1 MDGVSRNRVSNL
13 IYYYSMENKAENFKK
28 FAQVINKKDYYIYK
42 QILGLINNCQIVS
55 EDSSGLTVEI
65 GLYKHEK
72 LLKDRTKTFLIE
84 KISTR
89 KVEGKACFVSNIYL
103 TLNIWFT

>member
-65 GLYKHEK
+65 DLYKHEK
-72 LLKDRTKTFLIE
+72 LLKDITKTFLIK

-89 KVEGKACFVSNIYL
+89 KVKGKACFLSNTYL
-103 TLNIWFT
+103 TLKIWLI

>member
-1 MDGVSRNRVSNL
+1 MDGVSRNRVRNL
-13 IYYYSMENKAENFKK
+13 IYYYSMENKEKNLKK
-28 FAQVINKKDYYIYK
+28 FAQVINKINDYYIYK

-65 GLYKHEK
+65 DLYKHEK
-72 LLKDRTKTFLIE
+72 LLKDITKTFLIK

-89 KVEGKACFVSNIYL
+89 KVEGKA
-103 TLNIWFT
+103 

>member
-13 IYYYSMENKAENFKK
+13 ICYYSMENKEENFKK

-65 GLYKHEK
+65 DLYKHEK
-72 LLKDRTKTFLIE
+72 LLKDITKKIFIK

-89 KVEGKACFVSNIYL
+89 KVEGKACFLSNTYL
-103 TLNIWFT
+103 TLKIWFI